1 MAIFK
6 KKRNNEQEQN
16 NTYQD
21 NTTKQ
26 IAFFGFY
33 LVFFIVIIILLRTSY
48 KSTSTKQTNN
58 LNGYGYDYKL
68 TSLTNNNFHFIYK
81 ENLNDNETIYEGDT
95 LNNVTSLT
103 KSGEVATNYYLTD
116 DKVYI
121 KDNNLL
127 TWSLSTNPML
137 FRDFVSTIN
146 IQNIINKA
154 EYVYKNE
161 YIKEDVLY
169 FGYKITNNELRKI
182 FKQEVVENDMLSN
195 SIIVVTDKK
204 GVIKS
209 VNYELTNYFKNIDQN
224 INKYIISINYSKF
237 NEIKEITNPI
247 N

>member
-1 MAIFK
+1 MFK
-6 KKRNNEQEQN
+6 KNKNKEQEQN

-21 NTTKQ
+21 NSTKQ

-48 KSTSTKQTNN
+48 KSVPQKETKN

-68 TSLTNNNFHFIYK
+68 TNLTNNNYHFIYK
-81 ENLNDNETIYEGDT
+81 ENLNDKETIYEGDT

-103 KSGEVATNYYLTD
+103 KSGEVATTYYLNEN
-116 DKVYI
+116 KVYV

-127 TWSLSTNPML
+127 TWSETTNPML
-137 FRDFVSTIN
+137 FKDFTSTLN
-146 IQNIINKA
+146 IQSIINNS
-154 EYVYKNE
+154 EYIYKNE
-161 YIKEDVLY
+161 YVKDDILY

-182 FKQEVVENDMLSN
+182 FKIDAVEGDNLTN
-195 SIIVVTDKK
+195 NIIIVTDKK
-204 GVIKS
+204 GTVKS
-209 VNYELTNYFKNIDQN
+209 VNYELTNYYKNIDQN
-224 INKYIISINYSKF
+224 INKYIITINYSRF

>member
-103 KSGEVATNYYLTD
+103 KSGEIATNYYLTD

>member
-6 KKRNNEQEQN
+6 KKKNNEPEQN
-16 NTYQD
+16 NGYQD

-48 KSTSTKQTNN
+48 KSNTNRQTRN

-68 TSLTNNNFHFIYK
+68 TSLTNNNYHFIYK
-81 ENLNDNETIYEGDT
+81 ENINDEETIYEGDT

-103 KSGEVATNYYLTD
+103 KSGEVATNYYLTG
-116 DKVYI
+116 DKIYL

-127 TWSLSTNPML
+127 TWSETTNPML
-137 FRDFVSTIN
+137 FNNFISTLN
-146 IQNIINKA
+146 IQSIINNS
-154 EYVYKNE
+154 EYIYKNE

-169 FGYKITNNELRKI
+169 FGYKISNNELRKI
-182 FKQEVVENDMLSN
+182 FKIAEIESDTSTNN
-195 SIIVVTDKK
+195 IIVVTDKK
-204 GVIKS
+204 GTIKS
-209 VNYELTNYFKNIDQN
+209 VNYELTNYYKSIDQN
-224 INKYIISINYSKF
+224 INKYILTINYSRF